1 MHWRLIGK
9 TNSYPEDYVELGY
22 WTNIEIYVGVICV
35 CLPSIRPLVLKWF
48 PSIGTE
54 KGDSNATPALQSK
67 SSKYSVKPS
76 IIHSFHRQ
84 LESRDHSSTHE
95 LVEFESKK
103 GIGIESSE
111 SIDV

>member
-1 MHWRLIGK
+1 MQRRLLEK
-9 TNSYPEDYVELGY
+9 TNSYAEDYVELGY

-54 KGDSNATPALQSK
+54 KGDSNATLALQSK
-67 SSKYSVKPS
+67 SSKYSIKPS
-76 IIHSFHRQ
+76 ISHSFHRQ

-95 LVEFESKK
+95 LVDFESKK
-103 GIGIESSE
+103 RIGNEPSE
-111 SIDV
+111 SMDV